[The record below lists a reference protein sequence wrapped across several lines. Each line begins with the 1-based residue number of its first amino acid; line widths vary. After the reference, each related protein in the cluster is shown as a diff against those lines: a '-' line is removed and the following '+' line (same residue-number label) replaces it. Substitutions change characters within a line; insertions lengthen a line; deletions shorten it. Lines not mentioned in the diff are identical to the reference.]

1 MSLSKFQRYQ
11 GSLTQEVFS
20 GELVDPDESSEEQV
34 SSDPDFSRLTMIDSR
49 VVGEERDVRV
59 AAEEA
64 LDTRGSGMP
73 KYHHPTL
80 FMLRHLI
87 EIFSAGEMSKVALK
101 KKRIRRHAGLCGIVR
116 RHGGIT
122 SAYHQGWNSVE
133 VVASWEAFDGMHKVD
148 ERGIVYKAKEVRKGP
163 NGLVAAYFPV
173 AKDVFRTYLD
183 GTIASLVKDTSTHMG
198 VEMRADIQ
206 RELHTL
212 KEDEKSQLEM
222 VQEVNDLLE
231 SRFYCDGEIEEIVER
246 VRLEN
251 MMYATM
257 TCAYTDVGH
266 LVDRYS
272 KMIDEDIVYVAS
284 SIMANQYFP
293 IRPDGHEQR
302 RLLLTIAS
310 KIRIKA
316 ILASITMCYRPYS
329 PITYHIEECMLTDGH
344 PLPGNSLVE
353 IGWVRCILSGRGRK
367 MANKFRRMFILD
379 SLESL
384 VPQPNDMD

>member
-173 AKDVFRTYLD
+173 AKDVF
-183 GTIASLVKDTSTHMG
+183 
-198 VEMRADIQ
+198 
-206 RELHTL
+206 
-212 KEDEKSQLEM
+212 
-222 VQEVNDLLE
+222 
-231 SRFYCDGEIEEIVER
+231 
-246 VRLEN
+246 
-251 MMYATM
+251 
-257 TCAYTDVGH
+257 
-266 LVDRYS
+266 
-272 KMIDEDIVYVAS
+272 
-284 SIMANQYFP
+284 
-293 IRPDGHEQR
+293 
-302 RLLLTIAS
+302 
-310 KIRIKA
+310 
-316 ILASITMCYRPYS
+316 
-329 PITYHIEECMLTDGH
+329 
-344 PLPGNSLVE
+344 PGNSLVE